1 MLDRIGRTGRA
12 GMKGES
18 FTFLTSSGEDVW
30 KAMGIV
36 EVMQKTNQPVSPQV
50 QVKPLFQDVWKKD
63 VIQKTNLPIPP
74 QVQVKPL
81 FQVVWKKDV
90 IQKTNLPVP
99 PQVQLKC
106 SARTSGKWMSSRRP
120 TCLSLLKTR

>member
-36 EVMQKTNQPVSPQV
+36 EVMQKTNQPVPPQV
-50 QVKPLFQDVWKKD
+50 QVKPLFHEVWKKD
-63 VIQKTNLPIPP
+63 VIQKTNLPH
-74 QVQVKPL
+74 
-81 FQVVWKKDV
+81 
-90 IQKTNLPVP
+90 
-99 PQVQLKC
+99 
-106 SARTSGKWMSSRRP
+106 
-120 TCLSLLKTR
+120 CLTLLKSR